1 MMANFILTWGGRGVH
16 RLYSHVTMVMWIDAE
31 ESAMPPNAKAS
42 PASPTLYL
50 FLIADLSAKRWK
62 ITTDAEKS

>member
-1 MMANFILTWGGRGVH
+1 
-16 RLYSHVTMVMWIDAE
+16 MVMWIDAE